1 MKDLDQVKQDF
12 LATTTTR
19 TQYRKTE
26 IEPYSIQINSK
37 LGYYTNLMNLL
48 YLSAKALPAGFTYR
62 ALPCWISLF
71 TRAFNEEYLL

>member
-26 IEPYSIQINSK
+26 IEPYPIQLNSN
-37 LGYYTNLMNLL
+37 LGYYTNFMSLL
-48 YLSAKALPAGFTYR
+48 YRSAIAVPTGFT
-62 ALPCWISLF
+62 
-71 TRAFNEEYLL
+71 